1 LEEIPIPFFIILALT
16 VLVFPVRAEQKPKIS
31 CLGQIIAG
39 ERTLVLSASEESIL
53 GQLLVK
59 RGDRVARGAELAR
72 LTYFLHVLAGQ
83 LICLGREKDKP

>member
-72 LTYFLHVLAGQ
+72 LIYFLHVLAGQ